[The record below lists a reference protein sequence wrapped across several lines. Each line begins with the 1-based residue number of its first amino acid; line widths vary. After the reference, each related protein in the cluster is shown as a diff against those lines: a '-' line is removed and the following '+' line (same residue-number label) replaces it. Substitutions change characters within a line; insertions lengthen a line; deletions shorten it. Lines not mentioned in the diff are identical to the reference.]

1 VSVFTDE
8 KLSMNGNVQRSLR
21 LRLHRSAPV
30 PRFYINFRN
39 GDQIAKDDIGIELPS
54 LEDARAVALISAREI
69 VADNIKGNAKNPLE
83 AVIITG
89 ESGEELMTIPA
100 RDVLPD
106 SLKK

>member
-1 VSVFTDE
+1 
-8 KLSMNGNVQRSLR
+8 M
-21 LRLHRSAPV
+21 